1 MGVGTTMSK
10 LPAIYAFIAILLAQL
25 FTPATVYAD
34 HHLCGQNEC
43 VSALIAPVTTPDQP
57 AGNILDFDYGIVTQD
72 STTTKTLTLGFTNN
86 AGFTSKIS
94 SINIVGVNASNFSIT
109 GGSCSIGTP
118 QPKNST
124 CTLEITLNAVTPGTN
139 SAQLQVSTVSMTRR
153 TNLVASTT
161 YSDATENSTVRGIIE
176 SQIGTSKRFARTQIY
191 NLSKRMESLHKNR
204 GSSNSAGNSFNTE
217 IDRGRAML
225 SGLEQSDTDSLFTNS
240 PQLAMLDGLDREKE
254 TPGKASVPN
263 ASFLNT
269 LKYAATTGTVD
280 LAYASDDGNN
290 QPSWLPAG
298 TSIWAGGNVRF
309 GSRDKTS
316 RTDEIAY
323 STDGISFG
331 IDHRFSETYSLG
343 IGVGYARSE
352 SEIGVNGSSNDAE
365 GSTIALYGS
374 YMPMDNLFID
384 GMLGYGKVDQ
394 EYQRYVAPIQTYA
407 ESDRDGSQLFGS
419 ISVGYEFHKP
429 GLTLSPYGRFDFSV
443 DRLDDTTETGVGIY
457 SLTYDD
463 VKQTNRQFSLGF
475 RAESM
480 HKARFGW
487 LSPSIRLEYN
497 HDFSDD
503 YKSEVSYTSLGAA
516 GTRYAFKSDSEEDN
530 TLLIGLGSDF
540 IFRNGVRLGIDYQ
553 ATHSLGPDH
562 DQALNIWLSKNFDEK
577 LDLSNVPHNKYFDLP
592 INIQLGYTFDDNVN
606 RVVSSSDKLI
616 DSIYDI
622 NVGTGTSFDIND
634 NSRVLVNA
642 SVGTQRFYRYHELER
657 NSADLMAQYQYRTSG
672 EFDAF
677 TFGLAGNYVYD
688 NYASELR
695 DADTRSLELSVRQ
708 SPTDRITWHASL
720 SRNLHDADNKVFDND
735 YNKLQLNLDYSLG
748 RSGSL
753 YLGHAI
759 QDGYSVSSVPI
770 SSYSYGN
777 ALSVIDDAFPAIGG
791 DVYKAARFKSDT
803 DITTLGYNYPMGP
816 DDSIDFSLRYIKS
829 TPDDPAVNSSS
840 YRTYQYSIFYL
851 TRF

>member
-1 MGVGTTMSK
+1 
-10 LPAIYAFIAILLAQL
+10 
-25 FTPATVYAD
+25 
-34 HHLCGQNEC
+34 
-43 VSALIAPVTTPDQP
+43 
-57 AGNILDFDYGIVTQD
+57 
-72 STTTKTLTLGFTNN
+72 
-86 AGFTSKIS
+86 
-94 SINIVGVNASNFSIT
+94 
-109 GGSCSIGTP
+109 
-118 QPKNST
+118 
-124 CTLEITLNAVTPGTN
+124 
-139 SAQLQVSTVSMTRR
+139 MTRT

-161 YSDATENSTVRGIIE
+161 YSNAAEDATVRGIIE

-204 GSSNSAGNSFNTE
+204 GSSNTGSSFNTE

-225 SGLEQSDTDSLFTNS
+225 GGLEQSDTDSLFANS

-254 TPGKASVPN
+254 TPGKASIPN

-352 SEIGVNGSSNDAE
+352 SEIGANGSSNDAE

-540 IFRNGVRLGIDYQ
+540 IFRNGIRLGIDYQ

-642 SVGTQRFYRYHELER
+642 SIGTQRFYRYHELER
-657 NSADLMAQYQYRTSG
+657 NSVDLMAQYQYRTSG

-735 YNKLQLNLDYSLG
+735 HNKLQLNLDYSLG

-770 SSYSYGN
+770 SSYGYGN

-791 DVYKAARFKSDT
+791 EVYKAARFKSDT